1 MAFLS
6 NPSPIVAL
14 SCQSLHCVSH
24 SSLWICWFCWI
35 RATSPKVT
43 QPLILLS
50 IIKSCLILGDDWV
63 GGSQFLLLCDLYP
76 PKKKH
81 IHRQKFSTK
90 KRRNRAQLFLTFI
103 LQFIFLIENCFLCT
117 SLHQNPN
124 TSLYGSYIAL
134 LLALFFGK
142 FLWMDNSKTERWCI
156 LQKTEVVFALRSH
169 LPWPFAQASLNC

>member
-103 LQFIFLIENCFLCT
+103 LQFIFFNEKFYSFYLPPPQSQHIVVWLLHCSATCIVFLESSVNGQLQDWKMMHAPKDGGRLRTQVASSMAIC
-117 SLHQNPN
+117 P
-124 TSLYGSYIAL
+124 G
-134 LLALFFGK
+134 LA
-142 FLWMDNSKTERWCI
+142 
-156 LQKTEVVFALRSH
+156 
-169 LPWPFAQASLNC
+169 